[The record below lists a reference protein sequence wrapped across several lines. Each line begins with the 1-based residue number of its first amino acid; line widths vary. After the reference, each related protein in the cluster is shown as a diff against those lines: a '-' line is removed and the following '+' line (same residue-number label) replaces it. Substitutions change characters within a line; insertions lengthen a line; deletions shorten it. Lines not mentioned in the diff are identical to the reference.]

1 MAGSG
6 SWRMIV
12 AVEPQAAAMVQEQI
26 MPINPIT
33 TEMLAKIHRDELE
46 HVAER
51 ERAVRRVLQSAS
63 GDRQDQAISILPL
76 IWVRRLAGR
85 VRSTTV

>member
-1 MAGSG
+1 
-6 SWRMIV
+6 MIV
-12 AVEPQAAAMVQEQI
+12 AVEPQAAAMVQEQV

-46 HVAER
+46 RVAAQER
-51 ERAVRRVLQSAS
+51 VVRRVLQSAS

-76 IWVRRLAGR
+76 IWVRRLAGI
-85 VRSTTV
+85 VRSATV

>member
-6 SWRMIV
+6 SWPMIV
-12 AVEPQAAAMVQEQI
+12 AVEPQAAAIVQEEV

-33 TEMLAKIHRDELE
+33 IEIVAKIHRDELE
-46 HVAER
+46 RVVELER
-51 ERAVRRVLQSAS
+51 GVRRVLQNAS
-63 GDRQDQAISILPL
+63 GDRQDQTISIRPL

-85 VRSTTV
+85 VRSASV

>member
-1 MAGSG
+1 MAVRGCR
-6 SWRMIV
+6 RMIV
-12 AVEPQAAAMVQEQI
+12 AAESQAAAMVQEEV

-63 GDRQDQAISILPL
+63 GDRQDQTSSIRPL
-76 IWVRRLAGR
+76 IWARRLVGTM
-85 VRSTTV
+85 RSANV